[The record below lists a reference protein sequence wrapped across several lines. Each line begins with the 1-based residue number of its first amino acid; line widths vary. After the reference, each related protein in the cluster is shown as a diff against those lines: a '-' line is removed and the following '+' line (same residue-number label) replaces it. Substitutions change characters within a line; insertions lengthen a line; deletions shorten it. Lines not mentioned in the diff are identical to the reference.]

1 MPYIINQQVCIQ
13 CGSCAPFC
21 KNGAIDWIDHQ
32 YVIDPQKCEMCGTCL
47 EYCPIDNTI
56 IENRALDRK
65 LPKSVMNH
73 N

>member
-1 MPYIINQQVCIQ
+1 MAYTITQEICIQ

-21 KNGAIDWIDHQ
+21 KNEAIDWIDHQ
-32 YVIDPQKCEMCGTCL
+32 YLIDPEKCEMCGTCI

-56 IENRALDRK
+56 VDGRTPGDSMLQ
-65 LPKSVMNH
+65 PVTHH